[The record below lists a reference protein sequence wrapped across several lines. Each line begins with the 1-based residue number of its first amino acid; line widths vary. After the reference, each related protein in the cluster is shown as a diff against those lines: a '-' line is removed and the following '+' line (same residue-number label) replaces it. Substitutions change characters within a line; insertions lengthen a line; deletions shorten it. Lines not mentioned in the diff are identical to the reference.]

1 MSPIPAASG
10 RGPDSSVKQ
19 QSRDG
24 VSGAAIP
31 ADQLEQNAGS
41 KSVSSALDTGG
52 WAPPTAVSTS
62 TYLGGQP
69 LLTADDV
76 AAVLR
81 VPRSLVYALARR
93 GELPA
98 IRIGERYIR
107 FRAQAMERWIER
119 HEAGETSSPP
129 GHRIARTGGSSST
142 AHGGASGTSL
152 RRRANA
158 PEPGI
163 RRNVPD
169 AS

>member
-142 AHGGASGTSL
+142 AHRGAS
-152 RRRANA
+152 
-158 PEPGI
+158 
-163 RRNVPD
+163 
-169 AS
+169 